1 MGNGA
6 YALHLESGPY
16 LPQLEKT
23 CMQQRRL
30 STDKHKYIIFFKKKM
45 LSGMVVIFAGVPHV
59 VAKVVSNT
67 QIKLSNAYVK
77 AFGGSPLAPSHL
89 SCLPMLLSLHLHLL
103 QSSRTTT

>member
-1 MGNGA
+1 
-6 YALHLESGPY
+6 
-16 LPQLEKT
+16 
-23 CMQQRRL
+23 
-30 STDKHKYIIFFKKKM
+30 M